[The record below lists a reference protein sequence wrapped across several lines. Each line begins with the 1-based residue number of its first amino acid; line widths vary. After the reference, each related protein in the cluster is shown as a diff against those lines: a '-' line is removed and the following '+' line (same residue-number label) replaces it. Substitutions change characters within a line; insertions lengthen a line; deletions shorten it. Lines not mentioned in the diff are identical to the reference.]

1 MFDWPFS
8 YEQFITAADYIGIAV
23 FAITGVLAAAGRGI
37 DFFGVIVLGMVTA
50 LGGGTIR
57 DVTLGAYPLVWV
69 ENPIYLQIAVSTSVF
84 AFIWSRYLHSQRR
97 ALLVLD
103 AFGLALFSVIG
114 LQKALSLDA
123 APIVAVTMA
132 VVTGVAGGM
141 IRDLLTDQIPLV
153 LRADSQFYA
162 TCAIFAS
169 AVYLSLEW
177 YLGYANRWVALA
189 AMAAAFAM
197 RILSV
202 WRQVTLPHF
211 VQRQRN

>member
-1 MFDWPFS
+1 MYDWPFT
-8 YEQFITAADYIGIAV
+8 YEQFITAADYVGIAV

-69 ENPIYLQIAVSTSVF
+69 ENPLYLEIAVGTSIF
-84 AFIWSRYLHSQRR
+84 AFFWSRYLHSPRR
-97 ALLVLD
+97 MILVLD
-103 AFGLALFSVIG
+103 AAGLALFAIIG
-114 LQKALSLDA
+114 LQKALALDA

-153 LRADSQFYA
+153 LRPDSQFYA
-162 TCAIFAS
+162 TCAIFGA
-169 AVYLSLEW
+169 AVYLALEW
-177 YLGYANRWVALA
+177 YVGYANRWVALA
-189 AMAAAFAM
+189 AMGAAFSL
-197 RILSV
+197 RIISV

-211 VQRQRN
+211 TQRQRN